1 MNRLTKPLF
10 WLTTCKWILT
20 ALPFVEEL
28 WHSPFC
34 YGDDPKYGRCFTLV
48 SGLLVYLTN
57 KLKCLRVSL
66 PSNKG
71 RADDNWW
78 YLIITPHTDWL
89 SLLVFWP
96 PKIDEWTHWNMQIS
110 EIWELDQI
118 MVTSFLTHMSSFVKG
133 GRKVA
138 GATWVSKV
146 SFRRKT
152 SMFLGGFLIIFLRLL
167 FSSFLF
173 FPVFKM
179 ALKMKIGLIFHVGRR
194 MNEWMISLVLF
205 YKLDVTEFIKGLQ
218 FLTAE
223 LSQESIAEQTLIL

>member
-1 MNRLTKPLF
+1 MLTPCSSEQADQAVV
-10 WLTTCKWILT
+10 LTICKWILT
-20 ALPFVEEL
+20 VLPFVEEL

-57 KLKCLRVSL
+57 KLKCLRVSP

-96 PKIDEWTHWNMQIS
+96 PKIEWTHWNMQIS

-118 MVTSFLTHMSSFVKG
+118 MVTSFLTHVSSFVKG

-146 SFRRKT
+146 SFSKT

-173 FPVFKM
+173 FFPVFKM
-179 ALKMKIGLIFHVGRR
+179 ALKMKIGLIFHMGRR
-194 MNEWMISLVLF
+194 MNEWSVWF
-205 YKLDVTEFIKGLQ
+205 CFIN
-218 FLTAE
+218 
-223 LSQESIAEQTLIL
+223 